1 MSNRQIETVDAEIMD
16 SEQNNAKQ
24 TKTVQSSVNETESI
38 SEYFDEL
45 IPKAKPIVMDTAPL
59 QEGNSSSFA
68 DFEEFSDQ
76 SKENENSIEV
86 YEAADDGDSE
96 VLCSTGD
103 LAKMF
108 NVSNQTIRNTENYFI
123 EILSDERGADGRK
136 LYTRDDIAIIKQI
149 FHMMNVQ
156 KYKRFEIRD
165 YMLQHGI
172 SAKNKDSKFTTE
184 INLEGLPKSNAPKAA
199 PEQNALLQTKFN
211 EAMLSFQ
218 TSLSE
223 KVSEGF
229 SLLQKNLNDN
239 IKLELQNNAK
249 HIDDKL
255 SKTADDL
262 KKIIEEQKKVI
273 ETQKDEIIKLKST
286 IININ
291 HTALEIDKGVKAIK
305 ENPGLTEKELNSI
318 TESINTVIKESTSSD
333 SIDNLQN
340 SVKELKSVS
349 QNNAKQLNDEIAKQS
364 KTLNDITKDI
374 AQIVQNSANDKQNNV
389 KAELA
394 DSLNRNYQKIEKAL
408 SNSSEANN
416 KLIDDKLTEIKGML
430 DGAISNP
437 SSIDDETVAKLNTE
451 LELALDK
458 IEDLKK
464 QNESLEKEKTNN
476 ATIITMQS
484 ETITSLKEQ
493 IDQNSA
499 NQGASNSVN
508 QAQEQ
513 KLQVAK
519 VLTDKLL
526 AENQELKNK
535 VEISNMII
543 KKQDETIR
551 SYESKASLNITA
563 TQQDAQTSVD
573 SGNSGDDDSLD
584 ALLS

>member
-86 YEAADDGDSE
+86 YETADDGDSE

-136 LYTRDDIAIIKQI
+136 LYTSDDIAIIKQI

-172 SAKNKDSKFTTE
+172 SAKNKNSKFTTE

-218 TSLSE
+218 TTLSE
-223 KVSEGF
+223 KVSESF

-305 ENPGLTEKELNSI
+305 ENPGLSEKELNSI

-458 IEDLKK
+458 IEELKK

-484 ETITSLKEQ
+484 ETISSLKGQ

-551 SYESKASLNITA
+551 SYESKASLNITT
-563 TQQDAQTSVD
+563 TQQDAQTSID